1 MRRSLLSSFVI
12 TAFLVTGSPA
22 PAARP
27 AGLPQQTAPDN
38 TKNNNRD
45 RSQDQ
50 PTADQQKDNTT
61 DREISR
67 KIRSAIMQDKTLS
80 TYAHNIKI
88 VTQDGNVTLKGPIR
102 TQDEKDSIE
111 TKAVSVAGQGHV
123 TNQLEIA
130 PKKE

>member
-12 TAFLVTGSPA
+12 ATFLVTGSPA
-22 PAARP
+22 PTARS
-27 AGLPQQTAPDN
+27 AGSPQQTAPDN

-45 RSQDQ
+45 RSQDE

-88 VTQDGNVTLKGPIR
+88 VTQDGNVTLKGPVR
-102 TQDEKDSIE
+102 TRDEKDSIE

>member
-1 MRRSLLSSFVI
+1 MRVSLPNLFVI
-12 TAFLVTGSPA
+12 ATLLVTGSPA
-22 PAARP
+22 PAATPSRS
-27 AGLPQQTAPDN
+27 PQQAAPDN
-38 TKNNNRD
+38 TKNNKRD

-50 PTADQQKDNTT
+50 PTADQQKENTS

-88 VTQDGNVTLKGPIR
+88 VTQDGNVTLKGPVR
-102 TQDEKDSIE
+102 TQDEKDSVE